1 MTRPAAV
8 THAGSAVTHAGP
20 VTQKSA
26 LLSRLEHLGSLYYHH
41 RHPFNLLM
49 HAGRLDRDDLR
60 LWVANRYYYQTRIPI
75 KDALIVAKSEDQSFR
90 RAWTQR
96 LLDHDGS
103 GDDPPPSAALGP
115 GRDPGGLLLWRRLGE
130 GLGLSAAELRN
141 GSALLPAV
149 KRACDDYVELV
160 RSADLVSAVAAS
172 LTEYFSSGLMQMR
185 VDAWEKHYPYV
196 TAEALSYF
204 RQRVAQAPRDA
215 DHALWFVETHATTED
230 QKQRC
235 LAAFERKCEILWR
248 LLDAVYIA
256 RRLERRPRLEK
267 RAWLMKLSE
276 LCRGVADEQATHS
289 PGILLVPEK
298 ALQLNQTAFELLERC
313 HGDVTLADVL
323 RELAREHAMDLGGV
337 ELDVSSFVGELER
350 RRILVF
356 EE

>member
-1 MTRPAAV
+1 VTRPAAA
-8 THAGSAVTHAGP
+8 THAGSAATHAGSAP
-20 VTQKSA
+20 RKSA
-26 LLSRLEHLGSLYYHH
+26 LLARLEHLGSLYYHH

-49 HAGRLDRDDLR
+49 HAGRLDRGDLR

-103 GDDPPPSAALGP
+103 GDALDPSAAA
-115 GRDPGGLLLWRRLGE
+115 GRDPGGLSLWRRLAA
-130 GLGLSAAELRN
+130 GLGLSLAELQN
-141 GSALLPAV
+141 DTELLPAV
-149 KRACDDYVELV
+149 KSACDDYVELV
-160 RSADLVSAVAAS
+160 RSSDLVSAVAAS

-196 TAEALSYF
+196 SAEALSYF
-204 RQRVAQAPRDA
+204 RQRVAQAPKDA
-215 DHALWFVETHATTED
+215 DHALWFVETHATSED
-230 QKQRC
+230 QRQRC

-248 LLDAVYIA
+248 LLDAVYIS
-256 RRLERRPRLEK
+256 RRLGRRPRLEK

-276 LCRGVADEQATHS
+276 LCRGVADEQTTHS

-313 HGDVTLADVL
+313 GGDATLADVL
-323 RELAREHAMDLGGV
+323 RDLAQEHAMDLRAV

>member
-1 MTRPAAV
+1 MTRPDAV
-8 THAGSAVTHAGP
+8 TNAGSAVSNAGP
-20 VTQKSA
+20 APQKSA
-26 LLSRLEHLGSLYYHH
+26 LLARLEHLGSLYYHH

-49 HAGRLDRDDLR
+49 HAGRLDRGDLR

-103 GDDPPPSAALGP
+103 GDEPQPSPAAL
-115 GRDPGGLLLWRRLGE
+115 REPGGLSLWRRLGV
-130 GLGLSAAELRN
+130 GLGLSVADLQAGN
-141 GSALLPAV
+141 GLLPAV
-149 KRACDDYVELV
+149 KVACDDYVELV

-196 TAEALSYF
+196 SAEALSYF
-204 RQRVAQAPRDA
+204 RQRVEQAPKDA

-313 HGDVTLADVL
+313 DGSVTLADVL
-323 RELAREHAMDLGGV
+323 RELAKEHAMDVGAV